1 MGCFIING
9 NTIIRRQIVVQALI
23 YFNQRMIKL
32 ESVFLANIILYIDSI
47 ETCYKFSMVNKK
59 CLEAMKFLKINP
71 CFTRNFYKNQTTQ
84 EVITN
89 SIDKIKLMKEIIKE
103 VELFPNIETYEFGPG
118 TFSIGLM
125 KVLPK
130 TIENII
136 IDKITLNTPLCLTKE
151 DKAKIISMNI
161 IIQEPINLSEYPNLR
176 KITIEVD
183 ENAIE
188 KCFTNSKQ
196 HFEFVRIKLTENIN
210 VPFLK
215 ELISFPIDKIVLV
228 FLCDLEME
236 KVYNA
241 FPYFI
246 KKNYIAME
254 YLYDTMP
261 NSIIPLCENCKLE
274 IDQMDAFDTKL
285 IDKILPTNIFF
296 IGKNNNPIDLSKM
309 NYLKRIAF
317 EDNSMFLLPNSI
329 ISLQANYIPQQIL
342 PNLKDLTL
350 VNAKGEIILPSTL
363 TSLSL
368 RDCHIQIINSNYSNL
383 KSLFTNNYYH
393 SIIPSLT
400 SLTSLKIG
408 HTSINHSFNSLIHLK
423 ELIFEDVNINWNI
436 ESFYP
441 SSLTYLHCHGKQ
453 LPSYL
458 SLTHL
463 LLEKPLQRDL
473 NKLENYTQLIYLF
486 VSELPSHSII
496 LPQSLR
502 YFTLNKTNT
511 KNLILSLNQFTNL
524 LTISIINCIDVH
536 FTLPLNLIKLDILY
550 TNNIEI
556 TNLKSLSSLKE
567 LCLVDEQGI
576 NLDEIPLSLHWIYY
590 DISDPDLLDCDE
602 NDDPIPLNYHPLNRF
617 KTSIKFH

>member
-1 MGCFIING
+1 M
-9 NTIIRRQIVVQALI
+9 IR
-23 YFNQRMIKL
+23 L

-47 ETCYKFSMVNKK
+47 ETCYKFSMINKK
-59 CLEAMKFLKINP
+59 CLESMKFLKINP
-71 CFTRNFYKNQTTQ
+71 CFTRNFNKNQSTQ
-84 EVITN
+84 ELVTN

-103 VELFPNIETYEFGPG
+103 IELFPNIETYEFAPG

-125 KVLPK
+125 KLLPQ

-151 DKAKIISMNI
+151 DKSKIISMNI
-161 IIQEPINLSEYPNLR
+161 TIQEPIDLSEYPNLR

-188 KCFTNSKQ
+188 QCFTNSKH

-210 VPFLK
+210 IPFLK

-241 FPYFI
+241 FPHFI
-246 KKNYIAME
+246 KRNYIAME

-274 IDQMDAFDTKL
+274 IDQIDAFDIKL

-296 IGKNNNPIDLSKM
+296 TGKNNTPIDLSKM
-309 NYLKRIAF
+309 NYLKRIAY
-317 EDNSMFLLPNSI
+317 EDNSIFLLPNSI
-329 ISLQANYIPQQIL
+329 LSLQANSIPYQIL

-350 VNAKGEIILPSTL
+350 VNAKGEITLPSTL

-368 RDCHIQIINSNYSNL
+368 RDCHIQIISSNSSNL
-383 KSLFTNNYYH
+383 KMLFTNNHYY

-408 HTSINHSFNSLIHLK
+408 HTSISHSFSSLIHLK
-423 ELIFEDVNINWNI
+423 ELIFEDVTINWNI

-441 SSLTYLHCHGKQ
+441 SSLSYLHCNGNQ

-458 SLTHL
+458 PLTQL
-463 LLEKPLQRDL
+463 LLEKPLQNDL
-473 NKLENYTQLIYLF
+473 NKLENYIYLNYLF
-486 VSELPSHSII
+486 ISELPSPSIN

-502 YFTLNKTNT
+502 YFTLNKTST

-524 LTISIINCIDVH
+524 LTISIINCIDIR
-536 FTLPLNLIKLDILY
+536 FNLPLNLFRLDILY
-550 TNNIEI
+550 SNNIEI
-556 TNLKSLSSLKE
+556 INLKYLSSLKE

-576 NLDEIPLSLHWIYY
+576 NLDEIPLSLNWIYY
-590 DISDPDLLDCDE
+590 DISDPDLLSCDE
-602 NDDPIPLNYHPLNRF
+602 NDDPIPLNYHSLNRF